1 MTAASPTPPRAPSGR
16 QHAPVAD
23 APSGRQHPPLAGAPS
38 REVDTIVVG
47 AGIAGIAA
55 AARLRRS
62 GVTDVLVVERADD
75 VGGTWRD
82 NVYPGVA
89 CDIPAHLYS
98 YSFRPNPGWSRRFAP
113 GAEIQEYLRSVVR
126 DEGLTP
132 QLLLGTDVT
141 DMAWDDDAER
151 WRLSTSRGGLVC
163 RVLILAAGR
172 LSEPVIPQLPGRES
186 FVGPV
191 MHSSA
196 WMPGSDFAGARVGV
210 VGTGASAVQVVPR
223 LAEQGAR
230 VTVFQRSAPWV
241 VPRADAPIPS
251 SARAAFASDPA
262 AMQAHRESLFRE
274 FEAGH
279 AARVADGPERESLR
293 QLALSHLAAQVSDEA
308 LRARL
313 TPDYEIGCK
322 RVLLSDDWYPA
333 IASGAVA
340 LEPSAIVALD
350 GGHAVAASGARHE
363 VDAVVFATGF
373 AATRPPFADR
383 VRGRGGRLLAD
394 HWAEGMTAYASI
406 LMAGFPN
413 LMVLD
418 GPNAALGHNSA
429 FPMIEAQAELAAT
442 LVTRMRAEGADVIE
456 ASPLVE
462 QTWTAELDAASRGTV
477 WLSGCRSWYVD
488 DRSNR
493 LTLLW
498 PGTATA
504 FRAALGAVAERPL
517 PLPSP
522 VPAPAL
528 QS

>member
-1 MTAASPTPPRAPSGR
+1 MTTPSLSQQPAHPAPDASP
-16 QHAPVAD
+16 
-23 APSGRQHPPLAGAPS
+23 

-55 AARLRRS
+55 AAQLRRR
-62 GVTDVLVVERADD
+62 GITDVLVVERAHD

-89 CDIPAHLYS
+89 SDIPAHLYS

-113 GAEIQEYLRSVVR
+113 GAEIQEYLRGVVR
-126 DEGLTP
+126 DEGLAP

-141 DMAWDDDAER
+141 DMSWDDDGRR
-151 WRLSTSRGGLVC
+151 WRLATSRGELVC

-172 LSEPVIPQLPGRES
+172 LSEPVLPQLPGRES
-186 FVGPV
+186 FTGAV

-196 WMPGSDFAGARVGV
+196 WVPGLDLAGARVGV
-210 VGTGASAVQVVPR
+210 VGTGASAVQLVPH
-223 LAEQGAR
+223 LAGVAAG
-230 VTVFQRSAPWV
+230 VTVFQRTAPWV
-241 VPRADAPIPS
+241 VPRADAPV
-251 SARAAFASDPA
+251 PA
-262 AMQAHRESLFRE
+262 AVRATFARDPGAMHAQRESLFRE

-279 AARVADGPERESLR
+279 AARVAEGPEREALR
-293 QLALSHLAAQVSDEA
+293 QVALGHLAAQVPDAS

-322 RVLLSDDWYPA
+322 RILLSDDWYPA
-333 IASGAVA
+333 IASGAVT
-340 LEPSAIVALD
+340 LEPSAIVALE
-350 GGHAVAASGARHE
+350 GNHAVAASGARHE
-363 VDAVVFATGF
+363 VDALVFATGF
-373 AATRPPFADR
+373 AATRPPFAQH
-383 VRGRGGRLLAD
+383 VRGRGGRLLAE

-429 FPMIEAQAELAAT
+429 FAMIEAQAELAGSLA
-442 LVTRMRAEGADVIE
+442 TRMRTEGAEVIE
-456 ASPLVE
+456 ASPAAE
-462 QTWTAELDAASRGTV
+462 QAWTDQLDAASRGTV

-488 DRSNR
+488 DRSSR

-498 PGTATA
+498 PGTATT
-504 FRAALGAVAERPL
+504 FRAALRAVAEQPL
-517 PLPSP
+517 PLPDADVATNELMS
-522 VPAPAL
+522 L
-528 QS
+528 LG

>member
-1 MTAASPTPPRAPSGR
+1 MMPMADQQQSAP
-16 QHAPVAD
+16 D
-23 APSGRQHPPLAGAPS
+23 APL

-55 AARLRRS
+55 AAQLRRR
-62 GVTDVLVVERADD
+62 GITDVLVVERADD

-113 GAEIQEYLRSVVR
+113 GAEIQEYLRGVVR

-132 QLLLGTDVT
+132 QLLLGTDVS
-141 DMAWDDDAER
+141 DMSWDDDGQR
-151 WRLSTSRGGLVC
+151 WRLQTSRGGLVC

-172 LSEPVIPQLPGRES
+172 LSEPVLPQLPGRDS

-191 MHSSA
+191 LHSSA
-196 WMPGSDFAGARVGV
+196 WGSGPDLAGARVAV
-210 VGTGASAVQVVPR
+210 VGTGASAVQLVPH
-223 LAEQGAR
+223 LAGTAAG
-230 VTVFQRSAPWV
+230 VTVFQRTAPWV
-241 VPRADAPIPS
+241 VPRADAPIPATTRS
-251 SARAAFASDPA
+251 AFAREPE
-262 AMQAHRESLFRE
+262 AMHAHRESLFRE

-279 AARVADGPERESLR
+279 AARLAEGPEREALR
-293 QLALSHLAAQVSDEA
+293 QAALAHLSAQVPDAA
-308 LRARL
+308 LRSRL

-333 IASGAVA
+333 LASAAVT
-340 LEPSAIVALD
+340 LEPSAIVALE
-350 GGHAVAASGARHE
+350 GNHAVAASGARHE
-363 VDAVVFATGF
+363 VDALVFATGF
-373 AATRPPFADR
+373 AATRPPFAQH

-406 LMAGFPN
+406 LVAGFPN

-429 FPMIEAQAELAAT
+429 FPMIEAQVELVCS
-442 LVTRMRAEGADVIE
+442 LVSRMRSEGSAVIE
-456 ASPLVE
+456 ASPVAE
-462 QTWTAELDAASRGTV
+462 QAWTDQLDAASRGTV

-488 DRSNR
+488 DRSSR

-504 FRAALGAVAERPL
+504 FRAALRAVADEAL
-517 PLPSP
+517 PLPQPDADEATGLLS
-522 VPAPAL
+522 
-528 QS
+528 SIGR

>member
-1 MTAASPTPPRAPSGR
+1 MTQPPMTQPPMPQPPMTERQRPAS
-16 QHAPVAD
+16 D
-23 APSGRQHPPLAGAPS
+23 ASL

-55 AARLRRS
+55 AAQLRRRGIS
-62 GVTDVLVVERADD
+62 DVLVVERADD

-113 GAEIQEYLRSVVR
+113 GAEIQEYLRGVVR

-141 DMAWDDDAER
+141 DMAWDDDGQR

-172 LSEPVIPQLPGRES
+172 LSEPILPHLPGRES

-196 WMPGSDFAGARVGV
+196 WVPGLDLAGARVAV
-210 VGTGASAVQVVPR
+210 VGTGASAVQLVPQ
-223 LAEQGAR
+223 LARVAAE
-230 VTVFQRSAPWV
+230 VTVFQRTAPWV
-241 VPRADAPIPS
+241 VPRADAPIPEP
-251 SARAAFASDPA
+251 AREAFARDPES
-262 AMQAHRESLFRE
+262 MHAHRESLFHE

-279 AARVADGPERESLR
+279 AARVAEGAEREALR
-293 QLALSHLAAQVSDEA
+293 QVALDHLAAQVPDPA
-308 LRARL
+308 LRTSL

-333 IASGAVA
+333 LASGAVT
-340 LEPSAIVALD
+340 LEPSAIVALE
-350 GGHAVAASGARHE
+350 GNRAVAASGARHE
-363 VDAVVFATGF
+363 VDALVFATGF
-373 AATRPPFADR
+373 AATRPPFAQH

-406 LMAGFPN
+406 LVSGFPN

-429 FPMIEAQAELAAT
+429 FPMIEAQAELACS
-442 LVTRMRAEGADVIE
+442 LITRMRTEGVEVIE
-456 ASPLVE
+456 ASPVAE
-462 QTWTAELDAASRGTV
+462 QVWTDQLDAASRGTV

-488 DRSNR
+488 DRSSR

-504 FRAALGAVAERPL
+504 FRAALRAVAEQAL
-517 PLPSP
+517 PLPDAELVS
-522 VPAPAL
+522 L
-528 QS
+528 RD

>member
-1 MTAASPTPPRAPSGR
+1 MTQQQHSAS
-16 QHAPVAD
+16 D
-23 APSGRQHPPLAGAPS
+23 ASL

-55 AARLRRS
+55 AARLRRR
-62 GVTDVLVVERADD
+62 GITDVLLVERADD

-113 GAEIQEYLRSVVR
+113 GAEIQEYLRGVVR
-126 DEGLTP
+126 DEGLAP

-141 DMAWDDDAER
+141 DMSWDDDGQR
-151 WRLSTSRGGLVC
+151 WRLSTSRGGLAC
-163 RVLILAAGR
+163 RVLILAVGR
-172 LSEPVIPQLPGRES
+172 LSEPVLPQLPGLES
-186 FVGPV
+186 FAGPV

-196 WMPGSDFAGARVGV
+196 WVPGLDLAGARVGV
-210 VGTGASAVQVVPR
+210 VGTGASAVQLVPQ
-223 LAEQGAR
+223 LAGPAE
-230 VTVFQRSAPWV
+230 VTVFQRTAPWV
-241 VPRADAPIPS
+241 VPRADAAIPPTT
-251 SARAAFASDPA
+251 RAVFAHDPG
-262 AMQAHRESLFRE
+262 AMHAHRESLFRE

-279 AARVADGPERESLR
+279 AARVAEGPEREALR
-293 QLALSHLAAQVSDEA
+293 QLALGHLAAQVPDAA
-308 LRARL
+308 LRTRL

-333 IASGAVA
+333 IASGAVTV
-340 LEPSAIVALD
+340 EPSAVVALE
-350 GGHAVAASGARHE
+350 GNHAVAASGARHE
-363 VDAVVFATGF
+363 VDALVFATGF
-373 AATRPPFADR
+373 AATRPPFAQH

-394 HWAEGMTAYASI
+394 HWAGGMTAYASM

-429 FPMIEAQAELAAT
+429 FPMIEAQAELACS
-442 LVTRMRAEGADVIE
+442 LVARMRTEGTAVIE
-456 ASPLVE
+456 ASP
-462 QTWTAELDAASRGTV
+462 TAEQAWTDQLDAASRGTV
-477 WLSGCRSWYVD
+477 WLSGCHSWYVD
-488 DRSNR
+488 ERSRR

-504 FRAALGAVAERPL
+504 FRAALWAVAEQDL
-517 PLPSP
+517 PLPPPFPDTDEAAKELIS
-522 VPAPAL
+522 
-528 QS
+528 SRD